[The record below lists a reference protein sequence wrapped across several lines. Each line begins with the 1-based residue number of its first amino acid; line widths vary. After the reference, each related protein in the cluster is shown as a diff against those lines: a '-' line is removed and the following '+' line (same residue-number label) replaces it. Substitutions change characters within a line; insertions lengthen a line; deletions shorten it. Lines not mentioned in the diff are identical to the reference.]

1 MNKLIDYY
9 IMKIIVFTFLTFQIS
24 TLFGQN
30 TMKWLHKNVI
40 PISTTDQYV
49 NNSKE
54 YQPLKKVLRG
64 KDIVLLGEEDHV
76 FATTFESKTK
86 LIKFL
91 HDEMGFTVI
100 AFEYDLFSLANGY
113 NKAINENN
121 PEILKNHLYPF
132 WSQVKSTESL
142 FPYIISTTKSKSPL
156 KVVGFDCQT
165 LNQFPL
171 IDSVEAYLISK
182 KSEILNYIYYQ
193 KFKEVFKKGYLD
205 AANYQYKL
213 DENEKLLLFNVLDD
227 ILSEIKLDTKKTTQT
242 KIIQQS
248 LLNFKNNLN
257 NLWLDRPSNYAV
269 FGQPMSSD
277 KEFGFVSDRRS
288 MASYNRRD
296 ELMAENI
303 KWIKEVLYPNEKIII
318 WAASEHTIY
327 NRHLAQFH
335 NLLVD
340 SSFAFNG
347 RFKYAKNWKTMGT
360 YIKEYFGEKV
370 YNLGFTT
377 LSGQVNYDRTG
388 INDYIGD
395 IFIGENSLE
404 AYLLPLKTKN
414 GIINFNKTNP
424 PDEIKNPLLFHNFF
438 GGEPNTSGDITIF
451 FDGIYFIREM
461 KPLEFKKE

>member
-1 MNKLIDYY
+1 
-9 IMKIIVFTFLTFQIS
+9 MKVTHKYFTFTH
-24 TLFGQN
+24 FG
-30 TMKWLHKNVI
+30 
-40 PISTTDQYV
+40 V
-49 NNSKE
+49 N
-54 YQPLKKVLRG
+54 
-64 KDIVLLGEEDHV
+64 
-76 FATTFESKTK
+76 
-86 LIKFL
+86 
-91 HDEMGFTVI
+91 
-100 AFEYDLFSLANGY
+100 
-113 NKAINENN
+113 
-121 PEILKNHLYPF
+121 
-132 WSQVKSTESL
+132 TESL
-142 FPYIISTTKSKSPL
+142 FPYIISTAKTKTPL
-156 KVVGFDCQT
+156 KVIGFDCQT

-171 IDSVEAYLISK
+171 IDNIETYLTLK
-182 KSEILNYIYYQ
+182 KSGILKYNYYEKFAEI
-193 KFKEVFKKGYLD
+193 FKKGYAD

-213 DENEKLLLFNVLDD
+213 NESEKLLLFNVLDD
-227 ILSEIKLDTKKTTQT
+227 ILSEMELDINKTTQS

-248 LLNFKNNLN
+248 LLNFKNNIS
-257 NLWLDRPSNYAV
+257 NLWLDRPSNYAIL
-269 FGQPMSSD
+269 GQPIPSD
-277 KEFGFVSDRRS
+277 TVYGFVADKQS
-288 MASYNRRD
+288 MGSYNRRD
-296 ELMAENI
+296 KLMAENI

-327 NRHLAQFH
+327 NRHLAKFH

-360 YIKEYFGEKV
+360 YIKEYFEEKV

-424 PDEIKNPLLFHNFF
+424 PDEVKNPLLFHNFF
-438 GGEPNTSGDITIF
+438 GGEPNTSGDITTF